1 MGGFLWDL
9 QSTEEQNTKR
19 LDLLTAKS
27 YFGATSSDLI
37 ETLKGKN
44 FSIGVGGLNFADT
57 LLFRALDLHSIKL
70 SEEDIEGNTM
80 QTRLGMPVYSSM
92 DPSKQVWSRFHH
104 SDLPDPDS
112 LAYRWTSYK
121 SYLYNLWSTS

>member
-1 MGGFLWDL
+1 MSDRLIKFGIGNLEASGFSWDL

-19 LDLLTAKS
+19 LDLLTAKA
-27 YFGATSSDLI
+27 YFGAASNDLI

-44 FSIGVGGLNFADT
+44 FSIGVGGLTFADT

-70 SEEDIEGNTM
+70 SEEDIEGHTM

-92 DPSKQVWSRFHH
+92 DPSK
-104 SDLPDPDS
+104 
-112 LAYRWTSYK
+112 
-121 SYLYNLWSTS
+121 